1 MSVICK
7 KVFLKLNL
15 KKQEISQNFIL
26 TSAANFEGNEK
37 FVLNCRTKVRSLI
50 WYLQQKIDCNL
61 LMDYESFRLSH
72 SLVGEYL
79 KRSMTWLQIVSFMK
93 ITLHSISP
101 SVLKANS
108 RVIKVVVPTRKL
120 VSRNVLLEFQ
130 STSEIRRT
138 ESYAANSD
146 GGEGGPGNS
155 WLRRTLI
162 FVGPGKLWIYGSVA
176 LSVFTCRDALPSA

>member
-1 MSVICK
+1 
-7 KVFLKLNL
+7 
-15 KKQEISQNFIL
+15 
-26 TSAANFEGNEK
+26 
-37 FVLNCRTKVRSLI
+37 
-50 WYLQQKIDCNL
+50 
-61 LMDYESFRLSH
+61 MDYESFRLSH

-155 WLRRTLI
+155 WLRRTLF

-176 LSVFTCRDALPSA
+176 LSVFTCRDALPSAWKVQNRKPLAWKSVGVLVSCQNLYLKRNNRQWMI